1 MLTKT
6 LRTELN
12 DCLKTLRL
20 SSIKEIYD
28 SEAEN
33 MSREGL
39 GYQEYL
45 LQLLKTECE
54 NRRNNRIERS
64 LRESKLPLLTGTGF
78 LRN

>member
-1 MLTKT
+1 MLSKT

-33 MSREGL
+33 MSKEGL

-45 LQLLKTECE
+45 LQLLKTECD
-54 NRRNNRIERS
+54 NRRNN
-64 LRESKLPLLTGTGF
+64 LLALLYHRGLWKTY
-78 LRN
+78 L